1 MKFKDKLVL
10 ITGGSSGI
18 GLAAAK
24 IFAKEGANVL
34 LLARDEA
41 RLRDAESAL
50 AANQVDP
57 GQRFATFSVD
67 VRDSAAVEKAID
79 QIETQ
84 FATPDYLI
92 NSAGVTHPGYFQEL
106 ELDIFR
112 LMMETN
118 YLGTVYIT
126 HAVVPGMIKRR
137 AGHIVNI
144 SSIAG
149 FLVVFGY
156 TAYGA
161 SKYAVQGFSDVL
173 RAEMKPH
180 GIRVSVVFPPDTQ
193 TPQLD
198 YDNRFKPFET
208 KALEGNSPAL
218 SPEEVARVTVNGILK
233 NKYIIFPGFQSKLL
247 YWLSGWLGT
256 GAYPV
261 MDFMLRNALKN
272 HKG

>member
-1 MKFKDKLVL
+1 MKFKDKWVL

-18 GLAAAK
+18 GLAVAK
-24 IFAKEGANVL
+24 LFAKEGANLL
-34 LLARDEA
+34 LLARDVGH
-41 RLRDAESAL
+41 LKNAEENV
-50 AANQVDP
+50 AANKIDP
-57 GQRFATFSVD
+57 DQKVLTYSVD
-67 VRDSAAVEKAID
+67 VSQQAAVEEAIE

-84 FATPDYLI
+84 FGTPDYLI
-92 NSAGVTHPGYFQEL
+92 NSAGMTHPGYFHEL
-106 ELDIFR
+106 DLDIFR
-112 LMMETN
+112 LMMEVN
-118 YLGTVYIT
+118 YLGTVYLT

-149 FLVVFGY
+149 FLGVFGY

-161 SKYAVQGFSDVL
+161 SKYAVRGFSDVL
-173 RAEMKPH
+173 RVEMKQY
-180 GIRVSVVFPPDTQ
+180 GIHVSVVFPPDTQ

-198 YDNRFKPFET
+198 YDNQFKPFET

-218 SPEEVARVTVNGILK
+218 LPEEVARVTVNGILK
-233 NKYIIFPGFQSKLL
+233 NKYIICPGFQSKLL
-247 YWLSGWLGT
+247 FWLNGWLGK